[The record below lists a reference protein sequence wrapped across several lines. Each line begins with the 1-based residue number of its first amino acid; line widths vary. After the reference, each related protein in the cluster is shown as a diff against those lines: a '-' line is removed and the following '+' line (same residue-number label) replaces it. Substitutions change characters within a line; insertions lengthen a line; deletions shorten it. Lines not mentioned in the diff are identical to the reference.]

1 MLYIYCILYIPVYC
15 ILQVTFFNNYL
26 VDPKRPALQEH
37 PKNKQKEGSGREQF
51 TSPNTGYQAPP
62 QQGMM
67 GYNQPMA
74 PPMRNY
80 GK

>member
-1 MLYIYCILYIPVYC
+1 MLYIYCILDIYC